1 MNFNP
6 LTVVRAQF
14 TFLRSGYGPVLA
26 ALGMASILGTSG
38 CKKLGMGPPGMG
50 GGPGGAVEVNVLKLA
65 ESDVTLA
72 QQLPG
77 RVSAFRD
84 AEVRARVDGVV
95 LKRYFEEGGTVKEG
109 EVLYQIDPAPYEAAL
124 AKAKA
129 SLAKS
134 EANVKSARTTAD
146 RYKKLLEE
154 RVTSQQDYEDSMSAL
169 TGYEADVQ
177 SDKANVLS
185 AEIDLGYTRVT
196 APVSGRIGK
205 SEVTEG
211 AYVRSSDATLLA
223 TVRQLDTVYVDV
235 TRSSAEILR
244 LKKSVAT
251 GELQVDES
259 GAARVRLILE
269 DGSEYPG
276 EGALKFT
283 DVAVDTSTSSV
294 TIRAVFAN
302 PDRLLLPG
310 MFVRA
315 RLVEGTRKGAILV
328 PQEAVARN
336 PQGKPT
342 ALVVDES
349 GKASQHVLVVSRA
362 IGNQWLVDS
371 GLKAGDTLIVDN
383 LQSVSDGTPVK
394 VGAGSGQVTA
404 PKNNQSGK

>member
-1 MNFNP
+1 
-6 LTVVRAQF
+6 
-14 TFLRSGYGPVLA
+14 
-26 ALGMASILGTSG
+26 
-38 CKKLGMGPPGMG
+38 
-50 GGPGGAVEVNVLKLA
+50 
-65 ESDVTLA
+65 
-72 QQLPG
+72 
-77 RVSAFRD
+77 
-84 AEVRARVDGVV
+84 
-95 LKRYFEEGGTVKEG
+95 
-109 EVLYQIDPAPYEAAL
+109 
-124 AKAKA
+124 
-129 SLAKS
+129 
-134 EANVKSARTTAD
+134 
-146 RYKKLLEE
+146 
-154 RVTSQQDYEDSMSAL
+154 
-169 TGYEADVQ
+169 
-177 SDKANVLS
+177 
-185 AEIDLGYTRVT
+185 
-196 APVSGRIGK
+196 
-205 SEVTEG
+205 
-211 AYVRSSDATLLA
+211 
-223 TVRQLDTVYVDV
+223 
-235 TRSSAEILR
+235 
-244 LKKSVAT
+244 
-251 GELQVDES
+251 
-259 GAARVRLILE
+259 LE

-394 VGAGSGQVTA
+394 VGTGSGEVTA
-404 PKNNQSGK
+404 PKNNQPGK